1 MNLQTRRVTWTSAG
15 LVLALTAGMPVI
27 ADDTELML
35 STPNT
40 GGKPN
45 ILFIL
50 DTSGS
55 MDDVVTTQ
63 EPYDPAVTYGDGVD
77 DCDSDSIYWTDVDNA
92 PDCGTATQF
101 VAKSS
106 FKCVSASGQLM
117 GIGSYSDTMVQYRA
131 TGVPDVSRWQELQP
145 GNSTDLVECQAD
157 AGEHGDGTVG
167 ELWASNG
174 SNDAPFTSNENIE
187 LGWGSAP
194 ASVTYTV

>member
-35 STPNT
+35 STPDT

-55 MDDVVTTQ
+55 MDDEVMTQ
-63 EPYDPAVTYGDGVD
+63 EPYDAALTYGDGVD
-77 DCDSDSIYWTDVDNA
+77 DCDPDSIYWTDVDNA
-92 PDCGTATQF
+92 PDCGTTTQF

-106 FKCVSASGQLM
+106 FKCVSANGQLM
-117 GIGSYSDTMVQYRA
+117 GIGRYSDTMVQVRA
-131 TGVPDVSRWQELQP
+131 TRLPHVPRCQELRAGTAREP
-145 GNSTDLVECQAD
+145 VEC
-157 AGEHGDGTVG
+157 
-167 ELWASNG
+167 
-174 SNDAPFTSNENIE
+174 
-187 LGWGSAP
+187 
-194 ASVTYTV
+194 